1 MVSEGTRNG
10 SSVVSCDRWDYDIA
24 NRRDSIVS
32 KFNLVCDRQYLYGLS
47 YVCAILAT
55 AVLSPLAGF
64 ASDRFGRKP
73 VIMVCAFTWLITAIG
88 NSVAE
93 TYAMFV
99 TTRVL
104 DYAAAN
110 ATFTVIFILLY
121 EVTGNAR
128 RWLFTILATAVA
140 GTFGPPF
147 VHVMSGMEPRWEL
160 SQGILLVPTALTVLW
175 CCLLSESPAWLLAT
189 WDLERAQ
196 AGALEAALVNG
207 VSVPKAKA
215 TFLAIVN
222 QMQKITPSQTSTTG
236 SSFAQERIFQ
246 LKTTRRKAA
255 AAFLT
260 RFTLNAMYF
269 GMVATEEVSGMSW
282 QLVDVFVTTAY
293 YAAVCLAVKKYGPKN
308 AALIALGV
316 VFMLA
321 ASKILT
327 IVFRSEDAQS
337 ILKGG
342 TKIAVSGALSVVL
355 FYIAEIFPT
364 DRRSV
369 GISMALFFGSS
380 GTLCSLVVCRVVITL
395 ECLAC
400 TTPGCRTV
408 VDARA
413 SSTVGFGHGWSATS
427 PLVESGW

>member
-1 MVSEGTRNG
+1 MGPEGKPNG
-10 SSVVSCDRWDYDIA
+10 STVVSCDRWDYDIA

-32 KFNLVCDRQYLYGLS
+32 MFNLVCDRQYLYGLS
-47 YVCAILAT
+47 FVAADVAT
-55 AVLSPLAGF
+55 TVLSPLAGF
-64 ASDRFGRKP
+64 LSDRSGRKP

-99 TTRVL
+99 TTRML
-104 DYAAAN
+104 AYAASN
-110 ATFTVIFILLY
+110 ATFTLIFILLY

-207 VSVPKAKA
+207 VSLPKAKA

-222 QMQKITPSQTSTTG
+222 QMQKITPTQTSTTG

-255 AAFLT
+255 AAFFT

-316 VFMLA
+316 VFMLT

-327 IVFRSEDAQS
+327 IVFRSEDVQS
-337 ILKGG
+337 ILQTG
-342 TKIAVSGALSVVL
+342 TKIAVSGAGSVVL
-355 FYIAEIFPT
+355 FYTAEIFPT

-369 GISMALFFGSS
+369 GISMALFFDSS
-380 GTLCSLVVCRVVITL
+380 GTLCSLVVCRFVIMR
-395 ECLAC
+395 ERLAC
-400 TTPGCRTV
+400 TTLCCRTV
-408 VDARA
+408 VDAGA
-413 SSTVGFGHGWSATS
+413 SPTVGFSRGWSATS
-427 PLVESGW
+427 PLVECDW